1 MKWHIT
7 LALPIIC
14 FAFTAA
20 ANESIDSNACSIK
33 TPNDTAESELPK
45 LAKISMADAQKI
57 AVDSI
62 KGKSKNK
69 KVGDKELEA
78 EHGCLIYSFDIQVN
92 GKSGTEEVAVDAGT
106 GKILSH
112 THESPKQVK
121 AEQAEDKA
129 AAANKG
135 K

>member
-7 LALPIIC
+7 LTLPLVL

-20 ANESIDSNACSIK
+20 ANEQIDSNACSIK
-33 TPNDTAESELPK
+33 TPNDTAESELSK
-45 LAKISMADAQKI
+45 LAKITMDDAQKI
-57 AVDSI
+57 AFDSI
-62 KGKSKNK
+62 KGKSK

-78 EHGCLIYSFDIQVN
+78 EHGCLIYSFDIQVT

-121 AEQAEDKA
+121 AEQVEDKA

>member
-1 MKWHIT
+1 MKWQTT
-7 LALPIIC
+7 LALPVIF

-20 ANESIDSNACSIK
+20 ANESINSKACSIK
-33 TPNDTAESELPK
+33 TPSDTAESELPK

-62 KGKSKNK
+62 KGKSKE
-69 KVGDKELEA
+69 VGDKELEA
-78 EHGCLIYSFDIQVN
+78 EHGCLIYSFDIQVT
-92 GKSGTEEVAVDAGT
+92 GKSGTEEVAVDAGN

-112 THESPKQVK
+112 THETPKQVK
-121 AEQAEDKA
+121 AEQVEDKA